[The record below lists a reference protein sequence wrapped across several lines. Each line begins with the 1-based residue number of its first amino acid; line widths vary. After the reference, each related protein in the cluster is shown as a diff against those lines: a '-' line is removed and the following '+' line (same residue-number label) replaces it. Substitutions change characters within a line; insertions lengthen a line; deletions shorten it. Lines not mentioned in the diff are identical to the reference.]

1 MDSDHSQHP
10 DNIEARPDQQTGG
23 YDQPDMD
30 SDIND
35 IKAFGPVVEADWLAN
50 NLGSVVVADVRWY
63 LDGRSGRD
71 AYDRGHLPGARFVDL
86 DADLSAAPSPGSG
99 RHPLPDPD
107 RFAAAMGRLGI
118 GDGDRVVVYDD
129 AGGVIAAR
137 LWWMLDSLGHPAA
150 VLDGGIGTWA
160 GPLETAPPVWAPAEF
175 TARRWPEDR
184 FVNIDEMD
192 RLRDRPGIVVIDAR
206 SAERYRG
213 EPNSIDPRFGHIPG
227 ALNMPATGNLAADG
241 RLLPASE
248 LRSRYAAI
256 GAAASDTSKL
266 GAKSDTETSD
276 TEASIS
282 IGEPGPEASD
292 TGIEEPGTGKSART
306 SNVIAYCGSG
316 VSACCDLLALRRA
329 GLGNGKLFVGSW
341 SAWGA
346 DPARPIETS
355 RSAVSGG

>member
-1 MDSDHSQHP
+1 
-10 DNIEARPDQQTGG
+10 
-23 YDQPDMD
+23 MD
-30 SDIND
+30 SDIDSIND
-35 IKAFGPVVEADWLAN
+35 AEPFGPVVGADWLAD

-86 DADLSAAPSPGSG
+86 DADLSAASSPGGG

-118 GDGDRVVVYDD
+118 GDGDRVVAYDD
-129 AGGVIAAR
+129 AGGVIASR

-150 VLDGGIGTWA
+150 VLDGGIGAWA
-160 GPLETAPPVWAPAEF
+160 GPLETTPPVWAPAEF

-184 FVNIDEMD
+184 FVSIDELD
-192 RLRDRPGIVVIDAR
+192 GLRGRPGIVVIDAR

-227 ALNMPATGNLAADG
+227 ALNMPATGNLAVDG
-241 RLLPASE
+241 RLLPAAE

-256 GAAASDTSKL
+256 GAVASDT
-266 GAKSDTETSD
+266 GEPDTETSD
-276 TEASIS
+276 T
-282 IGEPGPEASD
+282 GASD
-292 TGIEEPGTGKSART
+292 TGIRGPGTREPAGA

-316 VSACCDLLALRRA
+316 VSACCDLLAMRRA

>member
-1 MDSDHSQHP
+1 MDSDVDKHSN
-10 DNIEARPDQQTGG
+10 DRRS
-23 YDQPDMD
+23 D
-30 SDIND
+30 SND
-35 IKAFGPVVEADWLAN
+35 AETFGPVVEANWLAD

-86 DADLSAAPSPGSG
+86 DTDLSAASSPGGG
-99 RHPLPDPD
+99 RHPLPGPD

-118 GDGDRVVVYDD
+118 GDGDRVVAYDD

-150 VLDGGIGTWA
+150 VLDGGIGAWA
-160 GPLETAPPVWAPAEF
+160 GPLEKAPAVWAPAEF
-175 TARRWPEDR
+175 AARRWPEDR
-184 FVNIDEMD
+184 FVSIDD
-192 RLRDRPGIVVIDAR
+192 LDGLRGRPGIVVIDAR

-213 EPNSIDPRFGHIPG
+213 EPNSIDPRFGHVPG
-227 ALNMPATGNLAADG
+227 ALNMPATANLAADG
-241 RLLPASE
+241 RLLSAAE
-248 LRSRYAAI
+248 LRSNYAAI
-256 GAAASDTSKL
+256 GA
-266 GAKSDTETSD
+266 
-276 TEASIS
+276 
-282 IGEPGPEASD
+282 EASD
-292 TGIEEPGTGKSART
+292 TRTPDTGEDFGARASGEPGSETSGTRTPDTGEPGTGGPAGT

-346 DPARPIETS
+346 DPARPVETS
-355 RSAVSGG
+355 QSAVSGG

>member
-1 MDSDHSQHP
+1 MDSGIDEHSN
-10 DNIEARPDQQTGG
+10 DRRS
-23 YDQPDMD
+23 D
-30 SDIND
+30 SND
-35 IKAFGPVVEADWLAN
+35 AEAFGPVVEANWLAD

-86 DADLSAAPSPGSG
+86 DTDLSAAASPGGG

-118 GDGDRVVVYDD
+118 GDGDRVVAYDD

-150 VLDGGIGTWA
+150 VLDGGIGAWA
-160 GPLETAPPVWAPAEF
+160 GPLETAPAIWAPAEF

-184 FVNIDEMD
+184 FVSIDELD
-192 RLRDRPGIVVIDAR
+192 RLRGRPGIVVIDAR

-213 EPNSIDPRFGHIPG
+213 EPNSIDPRFGHVPG

-241 RLLPASE
+241 RLLSAAE
-248 LRSRYAAI
+248 LRSRYAAV
-256 GAAASDTSKL
+256 GA
-266 GAKSDTETSD
+266 
-276 TEASIS
+276 
-282 IGEPGPEASD
+282 EASD
-292 TGIEEPGTGKSART
+292 TGTPDAAEDFSARAGGEPGAEASDAGEPGAGGPAGT

-355 RSAVSGG
+355 QSAVSGG

>member
-1 MDSDHSQHP
+1 MDSDVDKHSN
-10 DNIEARPDQQTGG
+10 DRRS
-23 YDQPDMD
+23 D
-30 SDIND
+30 SDD
-35 IKAFGPVVEADWLAN
+35 AEAFEPVVEADWLAD
-50 NLGSVVVADVRWY
+50 NLGSVMVADVRWY

-86 DADLSAAPSPGSG
+86 NADLSAAASPGGG

-118 GDGDRVVVYDD
+118 GDGDRVVAYDD

-150 VLDGGIGTWA
+150 VLDGGIGAWA
-160 GPLETAPPVWAPAEF
+160 GPLETAPAVWAQAEF

-184 FVNIDEMD
+184 FVSIDD
-192 RLRDRPGIVVIDAR
+192 LDGLRGRPGIVVIDAR

-227 ALNMPATGNLAADG
+227 ALNMPATANLAADG
-241 RLLPASE
+241 RLLSAAE

-256 GAAASDTSKL
+256 GAEASDIREPGTE
-266 GAKSDTETSD
+266 SDTETSD
-276 TEASIS
+276 TKASTS
-282 IGEPGPEASD
+282 IGEPGSETSGTRTLD
-292 TGIEEPGTGKSART
+292 TGEPGTGGPAST

-346 DPARPIETS
+346 DPARPVETS

>member
-10 DNIEARPDQQTGG
+10 DDIEARPDQQTGG
-23 YDQPDMD
+23 YDQPDDMD
-30 SDIND
+30 SDID
-35 IKAFGPVVEADWLAN
+35 GIKAFGPVVGAGWLAD
-50 NLGSVVVADVRWY
+50 NLDSVVTADVRWY

-86 DADLSAAPSPGSG
+86 DTDLSAAPSPGSG

-107 RFAAAMGRLGI
+107 HFAAAMGRLGI
-118 GDGDRVVVYDD
+118 GDRDRVVAYDD

-150 VLDGGIGTWA
+150 VLDGGIGTWT

-184 FVNIDEMD
+184 FVSIDELD
-192 RLRDRPGIVVIDAR
+192 GLRERPGIVVIDAR

-241 RLLPASE
+241 RLLPAAE

-256 GAAASDTSKL
+256 GAEASDTEKPGPESGTK
-266 GAKSDTETSD
+266 TSD
-276 TEASIS
+276 TEASDTG
-282 IGEPGPEASD
+282 IGEPGTE
-292 TGIEEPGTGKSART
+292 KSAGA

-316 VSACCDLLALRRA
+316 VSACCDLLAMRRA
-329 GLGNGKLFVGSW
+329 GLGSGRLFVGSW

>member
-1 MDSDHSQHP
+1 
-10 DNIEARPDQQTGG
+10 
-23 YDQPDMD
+23 MD
-30 SDIND
+30 SDID
-35 IKAFGPVVEADWLAN
+35 SIDDAEPFGPVVGADWLAD
-50 NLGSVVVADVRWY
+50 NLGSVVTADVRWY

-86 DADLSAAPSPGSG
+86 DADLSAASSPAGG

-118 GDGDRVVVYDD
+118 GDGDRVVAYDD

-150 VLDGGIGTWA
+150 VLDGGISAWA
-160 GPLETAPPVWAPAEF
+160 GPLETAPPVWAQAEF

-184 FVNIDEMD
+184 FISIDELD
-192 RLRDRPGIVVIDAR
+192 GLRGRPGIVVIDAR

-241 RLLPASE
+241 RLLSAAE
-248 LRSRYAAI
+248 LRSRYAAV
-256 GAAASDTSKL
+256 GAAASDT
-266 GAKSDTETSD
+266 GEPDTETPD
-276 TEASIS
+276 
-282 IGEPGPEASD
+282 IGEPGD
-292 TGIEEPGTGKSART
+292 GGSADT

-316 VSACCDLLALRRA
+316 VSACCDLLAMRRA
-329 GLGNGKLFVGSW
+329 GLGNGRLFVGSW

>member
-1 MDSDHSQHP
+1 
-10 DNIEARPDQQTGG
+10 
-23 YDQPDMD
+23 MD
-30 SDIND
+30 SDIDSIND
-35 IKAFGPVVEADWLAN
+35 AEPFGPVVEADWLAD

-99 RHPLPDPD
+99 RHPLPDSD

-150 VLDGGIGTWA
+150 VLDGGIGAWA

-184 FVNIDEMD
+184 FVSIDELD
-192 RLRDRPGIVVIDAR
+192 GLRGRPGIVVIDAR

-227 ALNMPATGNLAADG
+227 AMNMPATGNLAADG
-241 RLLPASE
+241 RLLPAAE
-248 LRSRYAAI
+248 LRSRYAAV
-256 GAAASDTSKL
+256 GAAVSDT
-266 GAKSDTETSD
+266 GEPDTETSD
-276 TEASIS
+276 T
-282 IGEPGPEASD
+282 
-292 TGIEEPGTGKSART
+292 GIVEPGTGGPAGT

-316 VSACCDLLALRRA
+316 VSACCDLLAMRRA
-329 GLGNGKLFVGSW
+329 GLGNGRLFVGSW

>member
-10 DNIEARPDQQTGG
+10 DDIEARPDQQTGG

-30 SDIND
+30 SATDD
-35 IKAFGPVVEADWLAN
+35 AEPFGPVVGAGWLAD

-71 AYDRGHLPGARFVDL
+71 AYDRGHLPGARFIDL
-86 DADLSAAPSPGSG
+86 DTDLSAAPSPGSG

-118 GDGDRVVVYDD
+118 GDRDRVVAYDD

-150 VLDGGIGTWA
+150 VLDGGISAWA
-160 GPLETAPPVWAPAEF
+160 GPLETSPPVWAPAEF

-184 FVNIDEMD
+184 FVSIDELD
-192 RLRDRPGIVVIDAR
+192 GLRGRPGIVVIDAR

-241 RLLPASE
+241 RLLSAAE
-248 LRSRYAAI
+248 LRSRYAAV
-256 GAAASDTSKL
+256 GAAASDIGEP
-266 GAKSDTETSD
+266 GAETSD
-276 TEASIS
+276 TGTPD
-282 IGEPGPEASD
+282 IGEPGDGGAAS
-292 TGIEEPGTGKSART
+292 T

-329 GLGNGKLFVGSW
+329 GLGNGQLFVGSW

-355 RSAVSGG
+355 R

>member
-1 MDSDHSQHP
+1 MDSDVDKHS
-10 DNIEARPDQQTGG
+10 
-23 YDQPDMD
+23 
-30 SDIND
+30 ND
-35 IKAFGPVVEADWLAN
+35 RRSGTNDAEPFGPVVEADWLAD

-86 DADLSAAPSPGSG
+86 DVDLSAAASPGEG

-118 GDGDRVVVYDD
+118 GDGDRVVAYDD

-150 VLDGGIGTWA
+150 VLDGGIGAWA
-160 GPLETAPPVWAPAEF
+160 GPLETSQGTWEPAEF

-184 FVNIDEMD
+184 FVSIDELD
-192 RLRDRPGIVVIDAR
+192 QLRGRPGTVIIDAR
-206 SAERYRG
+206 SAKRYRG
-213 EPNSIDPRFGHIPG
+213 EPNSIDPRFGHVPG
-227 ALNMPATGNLAADG
+227 ALNMPATANLAADG
-241 RLLPASE
+241 RLLSAAE
-248 LRSRYAAI
+248 LQSRYASI
-256 GAAASDTSKL
+256 GAAASDTREP
-266 GAKSDTETSD
+266 GTESDTETPD
-276 TEASIS
+276 KA
-282 IGEPGPEASD
+282 
-292 TGIEEPGTGKSART
+292 IEEPGTGEPAGT
-306 SNVIAYCGSG
+306 SNVVAYCGSG

-329 GLGNGKLFVGSW
+329 GLGNGRLFVGSW

-346 DPARPIETS
+346 DPARPVETS

>member
-1 MDSDHSQHP
+1 MDSDADKHSN
-10 DNIEARPDQQTGG
+10 DRRS
-23 YDQPDMD
+23 D
-30 SDIND
+30 SDD
-35 IKAFGPVVEADWLAN
+35 AEAFGPVVEADWLAD

-71 AYDRGHLPGARFVDL
+71 AYDRGHLPRARFVDL
-86 DADLSAAPSPGSG
+86 DADLSAAPSPGGG

-118 GDGDRVVVYDD
+118 GDGDRVVAYDD

-150 VLDGGIGTWA
+150 VLDGGIGAWA
-160 GPLETAPPVWAPAEF
+160 GSLETAQAVWAPAKF

-184 FVNIDEMD
+184 FVSIDELD
-192 RLRDRPGIVVIDAR
+192 QLRGRPGIVVIDAR

-213 EPNSIDPRFGHIPG
+213 EPNSIDPRFGHVPG
-227 ALNMPATGNLAADG
+227 ALNMPATANLAADG
-241 RLLPASE
+241 RLLSSAE
-248 LRSRYAAI
+248 LRSNYAAI
-256 GAAASDTSKL
+256 GAAASDTRTPDTAEGS
-266 GAKSDTETSD
+266 GAGADGK
-276 TEASIS
+276 
-282 IGEPGPEASD
+282 PD
-292 TGIEEPGTGKSART
+292 TGTPDTGQPGAEESAET

-316 VSACCDLLALRRA
+316 VSACCDLLALRQA

-341 SAWGA
+341 SAWGT

>member
-1 MDSDHSQHP
+1 
-10 DNIEARPDQQTGG
+10 
-23 YDQPDMD
+23 MD
-30 SDIND
+30 SDID
-35 IKAFGPVVEADWLAN
+35 SIDDAEPFGPVVGAGWLAD

-118 GDGDRVVVYDD
+118 GDGDRVVAYDD

-150 VLDGGIGTWA
+150 VLDGGIGAWA
-160 GPLETAPPVWAPAEF
+160 GSLETAPPVWAPAEF

-184 FVNIDEMD
+184 FVSIDELD
-192 RLRDRPGIVVIDAR
+192 GLRERPGIVVIDAR

-213 EPNSIDPRFGHIPG
+213 EPNSIDPRFGHVPG

-241 RLLPASE
+241 RLLSADE

-256 GAAASDTSKL
+256 GAA
-266 GAKSDTETSD
+266 
-276 TEASIS
+276 
-282 IGEPGPEASD
+282 
-292 TGIEEPGTGKSART
+292 T

-329 GLGNGKLFVGSW
+329 GLGSGRLFVGSW

-346 DPARPIETS
+346 DPARPVETS
-355 RSAVSGG
+355 P

>member
-1 MDSDHSQHP
+1 
-10 DNIEARPDQQTGG
+10 
-23 YDQPDMD
+23 MD
-30 SDIND
+30 SDIDSREVVDDPARSAQVQMDSD
-35 IKAFGPVVEADWLAN
+35 IDSIDAAEPFGPVVEADWLAD
-50 NLGSVVVADVRWY
+50 NLDSVVVADVRWY

-71 AYDRGHLPGARFVDL
+71 AYDRGHLPGARFADL
-86 DADLSAAPSPGSG
+86 DADLSAVASPAGG

-118 GDGDRVVVYDD
+118 GDGDRVVAYDD

-150 VLDGGIGTWA
+150 VLDGGIGAWA
-160 GPLETAPPVWAPAEF
+160 GPLETDPAVWEPAEF

-184 FVNIDEMD
+184 FVDIDELD
-192 RLRDRPGIVVIDAR
+192 RLRGRPGLVVIDAR

-213 EPNSIDPRFGHIPG
+213 EPNSIDTRFGHIPG
-227 ALNMPATGNLAADG
+227 AMNMPATGNLATDG
-241 RLLPASE
+241 RLLSAAE
-248 LRSRYAAI
+248 LRSRYTAI
-256 GAAASDTSKL
+256 GAAASDT
-266 GAKSDTETSD
+266 GEPDTETSD
-276 TEASIS
+276 TG
-282 IGEPGPEASD
+282 IGEPGAAAVGAE
-292 TGIEEPGTGKSART
+292 T

-329 GLGNGKLFVGSW
+329 GLGNGRLFVGSW

-355 RSAVSGG
+355 RSSVSGD

>member
-1 MDSDHSQHP
+1 MDSDVDKHS
-10 DNIEARPDQQTGG
+10 
-23 YDQPDMD
+23 
-30 SDIND
+30 ND
-35 IKAFGPVVEADWLAN
+35 AEPFGPVVGADWLAD
-50 NLGSVVVADVRWY
+50 NLGSVVTADVRWY

-86 DADLSAAPSPGSG
+86 DADLSAASSPAGG

-150 VLDGGIGTWA
+150 VLDGGISAWA
-160 GPLETAPPVWAPAEF
+160 GPLETAPPVWAQAEF

-184 FVNIDEMD
+184 FISIDELD
-192 RLRDRPGIVVIDAR
+192 GLRGRPGIVVIDAR

-227 ALNMPATGNLAADG
+227 AMNMPATGNLAADG
-241 RLLPASE
+241 RLLSAAE
-248 LRSRYAAI
+248 LKSRYAAV
-256 GAAASDTSKL
+256 GAEASDT
-266 GAKSDTETSD
+266 
-276 TEASIS
+276 
-282 IGEPGPEASD
+282 GEPGPESGTKTSDTGASD
-292 TGIEEPGTGKSART
+292 TGIGESGTGGSAGA

-316 VSACCDLLALRRA
+316 VSACCDLLAMRRA
-329 GLGNGKLFVGSW
+329 GLGNGRLFVGSW